1 MTKSRQDEGQS
12 ANRPAPRRP
21 LAADPVFDALAGA
34 ILRGKYQPGSAL
46 PPERELSA
54 LFNVSRLIVRQ
65 ALHRLRE
72 MGLVSGGQ
80 GGQNT
85 VLDPDASID
94 PHIVALTMQL
104 APEKTDEHDVVE
116 RQLLAGTILLE
127 LAQMRITDDE
137 LDELDEMVKEMEEA
151 TENNRQISG
160 FDTKFWTFVAATTRN
175 TILLR
180 EARWWFEMLRDQPE
194 RRRRFYDRPELRLA
208 IYRGIIESLK
218 SRSGQ
223 AAAQF
228 LAAVHPVLESREP

>member
-1 MTKSRQDEGQS
+1 MTKSRPDDRH
-12 ANRPAPRRP
+12 AATRPGPRRA

-65 ALHRLRE
+65 ALHRLRD
-72 MGLVSGGQ
+72 MSLVSGGQ

-104 APEKTDEHDVVE
+104 APERTDEHDVVE
-116 RQLLAGTILLE
+116 RQLLGGMMLLE
-127 LAQMRITDDE
+127 LAQMRISDDE
-137 LDELDEMVKEMEEA
+137 IAELDQMVTEMEEA
-151 TENNRQISG
+151 TENNRQVSG
-160 FDTKFWTFVAATTRN
+160 FDTKFWTYVATTTGN

-180 EARWWFEMLRDQPE
+180 EARWWFEMLGDQPE

-218 SRSGQ
+218 TRSGQ

>member
-1 MTKSRQDEGQS
+1 MKISQIIDITFPPGFRTEWSPTS
-12 ANRPAPRRP
+12 
-21 LAADPVFDALAGA
+21 LAGVY
-34 ILRGKYQPGSAL
+34 RPGDRL

-85 VLDPDASID
+85 VLDPDASND

-116 RQLLAGTILLE
+116 RQLLGGMMLLE

-137 LDELDEMVKEMEEA
+137 LAELDQMVTEMEKA
-151 TENNRQISG
+151 TANKHQIAG
-160 FDTKFWTFVAATTRN
+160 FDTQFWTCVAATTGN
-175 TILLR
+175 AILLR
-180 EARWWFEMLRDQPE
+180 EARWWFEMLSDQPE

-228 LAAVHPVLESREP
+228 LAAIHPVLESREP